1 MNTFLIHMA
10 TNLKELRELMNWK
23 QEELA
28 EAIEISRPSLIALE
42 RDPSRLNKTTALAIF
57 NEVDAALADRRN
69 KLKSVKFKL
78 WGQSPKQQAAI
89 LSALAAIG
97 LTGRFLGTAD
107 GIFST
112 GAVLSGVG
120 AFAAGFLGMKGI
132 LKLVS
137 HLTTPKSKQGV
148 PEEGIPNDVSP
159 EELQEFSEKAFT
171 LLETKVL
178 ACLGLEKMDLTE
190 FRRKIKESEVS

>member
-1 MNTFLIHMA
+1 MNPTNAPHSMK
-10 TNLKELRELMNWK
+10 TNLYFWLSVGL
-23 QEELA
+23 
-28 EAIEISRPSLIALE
+28 SLLTIGLLFVPAAAGFHFSTGWLLLVIAL
-42 RDPSRLNKTTALAIF
+42 L
-57 NEVDAALADRRN
+57 
-69 KLKSVKFKL
+69 
-78 WGQSPKQQAAI
+78 G
-89 LSALAAIG
+89 ALAAIG
-97 LTGRFLGTAD
+97 LTGRFLGTAV

-120 AFAAGFLGMKGI
+120 AFAAGFLGMKWI